1 MLGRNL
7 IAASLDVKQHKGRL
21 PVLKA
26 ICGAIARHHTPRASN
41 FGIAQLDS
49 SAKQSIEEAFRFAQ
63 QNQQWSYNLT
73 QLNLNI
79 PEGGDLAPESALTP
93 KLTRPASGPQS
104 ELETWLYFVMVRAL
118 RLADQRAG
126 IFS

>member
-7 IAASLDVKQHKGRL
+7 IAASLDVKQHTEGK

-26 ICGAIARHHTPRASN
+26 ICGAIARHHAAQASN

-49 SAKQSIEEAFRFAQ
+49 SAKQAIEEALRFAQ
-63 QNQQWSYNLT
+63 QNQQWSYDLS
-73 QLNLNI
+73 QLNLHI
-79 PEGGDLAPESALTP
+79 SEGGDLAPESALTP

-104 ELETWLYFVMVRAL
+104 ELETWLYFLIVRAL